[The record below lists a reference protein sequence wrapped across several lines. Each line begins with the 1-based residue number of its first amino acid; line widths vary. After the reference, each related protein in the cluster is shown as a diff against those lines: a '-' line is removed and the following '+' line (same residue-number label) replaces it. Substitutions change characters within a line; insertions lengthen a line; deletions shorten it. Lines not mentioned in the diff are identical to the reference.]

1 VIVRAAACARAVAK
15 IGNTLVLGFRRKR
28 LKQPLFDRPRIS
40 AKHPILG
47 VPQSNGRNGL
57 CSTPNFRETPK
68 SLVCRSET
76 VETASFRPAKFA
88 GVLINYGTGLSAREF
103 RWGSICTEFVKS

>member
-47 VPQSNGRNGL
+47 VPQKL
-57 CSTPNFRETPK
+57 ETRK
-68 SLVCRSET
+68 SLVFSGEN
-76 VETASFRPAKFA
+76 
-88 GVLINYGTGLSAREF
+88 G
-103 RWGSICTEFVKS
+103 